1 MNVSHSTAKREG
13 FSSIM
18 NEHMRTA
25 SMNNSK
31 KNASHREFTSH
42 FKTITFSKEELSV
55 LQNQII
61 NESELAEGTKPKKNY
76 SSMINSDRKPYKRL
90 D

>member
-1 MNVSHSTAKREG
+1 MDVSHSTAKRER

-25 SMNNSK
+25 SINNSK
-31 KNASHREFTSH
+31 KNTSHKEFTSH

-61 NESELAEGTKPKKNY
+61 NESELAQGIKPKKNY
-76 SSMINSDRKPYKRL
+76 SSMINSDRKA
-90 D
+90 